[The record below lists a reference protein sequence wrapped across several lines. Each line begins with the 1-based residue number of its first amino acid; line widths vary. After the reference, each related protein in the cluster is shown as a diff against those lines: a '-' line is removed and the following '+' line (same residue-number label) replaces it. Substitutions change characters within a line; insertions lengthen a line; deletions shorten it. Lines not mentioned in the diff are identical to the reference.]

1 MRSMTTPLETTQ
13 VLEFEFIGTAQKAI
27 AFLSALEASGQL
39 ELLTRSI
46 FLDCVFLFLY
56 GATFYFL
63 GAWICS
69 RLPERHVF
77 NNFRMISIS
86 IITAVICDLL
96 ENLSMLGMIYYPPQD
111 AYAYLAFFFAAVK
124 FTLLGLVLIFFIL
137 SGLVLLK
144 TSKEPVSKPASK
156 TQKQKSDLPA

>member
-1 MRSMTTPLETTQ
+1 MRSMTAPLETAQ
-13 VLEFEFIGTAQKAI
+13 ILEFEFIGTAQKAI
-27 AFLSALEASGQL
+27 AFLSALEANGQL

-46 FLDCVFLFLY
+46 FLDCIFPFLY

-69 RLPERHVF
+69 KLPQGHAFNKFRLV
-77 NNFRMISIS
+77 SIL

-96 ENLSMLGMIYYPPQD
+96 ENLSMLGLIYYQPQD

-124 FTLLGLVLIFFIL
+124 FTLLGLVLIYFIL
-137 SGLVLLK
+137 SSLVLLK
-144 TSKEPVSKPASK
+144 TSKKPVTKQASK
-156 TQKQKSDLPA
+156 TQK